1 MFGKLKS
8 KCSHNWQTNTLS
20 SREVQNQLF
29 YITYAPQ
36 EGGQDSNPGRDRRK
50 LLKKNRVSSSTTR
63 SATSVNIHG
72 PPDEIIKP
80 NKRTFTAQWSPAS
93 LAEAN
98 NEMYH
103 KIVPTTYRGRVVSNM
118 NFI

>member
-1 MFGKLKS
+1 MQSQLTNKYFKLTRSS
-8 KCSHNWQTNTLS
+8 KPVILYHIRPAGGRPGFESRSRQTQ
-20 SREVQNQLF
+20 VV
-29 YITYAPQ
+29 
-36 EGGQDSNPGRDRRK
+36 
-50 LLKKNRVSSSTTR
+50 KKIRVSSSTNC

-103 KIVPTTYRGRVVSNM
+103 KIVPTTYRDRVVSNM